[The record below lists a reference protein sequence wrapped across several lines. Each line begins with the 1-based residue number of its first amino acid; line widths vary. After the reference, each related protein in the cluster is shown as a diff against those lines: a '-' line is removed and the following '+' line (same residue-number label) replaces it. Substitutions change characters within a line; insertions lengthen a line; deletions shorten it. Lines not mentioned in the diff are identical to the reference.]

1 MNEKFGIADCIVT
14 VDNNGIDELVKEM
27 RGQKMSKDISD
38 FAEELKAHQIT
49 VTVGDRRVDVVAVS
63 VIDFILDEMEEQ

>member
-1 MNEKFGIADCIVT
+1 
-14 VDNNGIDELVKEM
+14 
-27 RGQKMSKDISD
+27 MSKDIAD

-63 VIDFILDEMEEQ
+63 VIDFILNEMEEQ